1 MPGPDPV
8 ISPADAK
15 DALLRSGY
23 LLESRV
29 EAVLRHAHYYVQANA
44 SYQDPLT
51 GKSREYDLYV
61 MTAEK
66 VGPGESDYLFP
77 VLLIECVNNPQ
88 PLALLTKE
96 PMAAFLHRD
105 EVKLS
110 GLPVKFPDPKNVE
123 SWLGMAEL
131 FEFEKFHHYCTGRIA
146 TQYCTFQKKK
156 DGQWMAWHD
165 EEHFDA
171 FKKLCD
177 ALDYSQRSHFAAWH
191 FKGPE
196 PLNVE
201 MYYPLVV
208 LQGELW
214 DARATTK
221 GVTLKRAPHL
231 QFRRSVATATKEY
244 DYQIDVIE
252 ERFLGQYIDMIEEET
267 AKVAQLLRGRPEAV
281 RQAIDKIAEAAKA
294 ATTDASKRAAME
306 L

>member
-1 MPGPDPV
+1 MPGPDPL

-23 LLESRV
+23 LLESRI
-29 EAVLRHAHYYVQANA
+29 ESALRRAGFYVQANA

-51 GKSREYDLYV
+51 TKSREFDLYA
-61 MTAEK
+61 MSAEK
-66 VGPGESDYLFP
+66 AGPGEIDYIFL

-96 PMAAFLHRD
+96 PQAAFLHQH
-105 EVKLS
+105 EVRVS
-110 GLPVKFPDPKNVE
+110 GLPVKFPNPKDAE
-123 SWLGMAEL
+123 SWLSMAEFL
-131 FEFEKFHHYCTGRIA
+131 EFEKFHHYCKGRIA

-177 ALDYSQRSHFAAWH
+177 VLDYSERGHARSWRFN
-191 FKGPE
+191 GPE

-201 MYYPLVV
+201 IYYPLLV

-221 GVTLKRAPHL
+221 GVTLKRARHL
-231 QFRRSVATATKEY
+231 QFRRSVAAIKQYEY
-244 DYQIDVIE
+244 QMDVIE
-252 ERFLGQYIDMIEEET
+252 ERFLGPYITMIQGEIAT
-267 AKVAQLLRGRPEAV
+267 VAQLLKGRPEAV
-281 RQAIDKIAEAAKA
+281 RQAIDRIVEKAKA
-294 ATTDASKRAAME
+294 ATTDADKRAGME